1 MTTTSA
7 AAIVSEDLDTVVGDL
22 SGELAQLAGKR
33 LLVTGG
39 AGFLG
44 FYFVQAA
51 RRANEDASRE
61 PIRITVYD
69 NYVRG
74 VPAWLEELAGDEHLT
89 LVEHDIRTPL
99 PDDIEDF
106 EYVVHAAGIASPT
119 YYRRHP
125 IETMDAN
132 VNGLR
137 SLLDWS
143 LRQGERGRPVE
154 GFLYFSSSE
163 IYGDPTPEN
172 IPTPETY
179 RGNVSCT
186 GPRACY
192 DESKRYGETLC
203 VNFAGQYGLPVRIAR
218 PFKNYGPGLKIT
230 DRRVIPD
237 FARDILDGR
246 DIVMLSDGLA
256 TRTFCYVSDAITG
269 YYKVLV
275 RGHDGEAYNV
285 GVEEPEV
292 SMAELAE
299 RLAELGRTYFGY
311 EGRRRPPHERG
322 ARVPRRQPGEAPS
335 RDHEGPPAP
344 RLHAARRA
352 GRRTEALAG
361 LVRREPRVGGSLMRV
376 AIVGLGYVG
385 LVTGVC
391 LAEKG
396 HQVTGVDLD
405 QERVCV
411 VAAGRAPI
419 FEEGLDVLLE
429 HNVGERFRATSDLA
443 AAVGEADLTMIAVGT
458 PFDGITST
466 SARCGALRSRSA
478 RRSADARTTPWWW
491 SRAPSYQAPPATS
504 SPPSSR
510 RRRSGPGA

>member
-44 FYFVQAA
+44 YYFVQAA

-61 PIRITVYD
+61 PIGITVYD

-218 PFKNYGPGLKIT
+218 PFNNYGPGLKIT

-311 EGRRRPPHERG
+311 EGTVVRRTSEEREYLVDNPERRRPVITK
-322 ARVPRRQPGEAPS
+322 ARQHLGY
-335 RDHEGPPAP
+335 
-344 RLHAARRA
+344 
-352 GRRTEALAG
+352 T
-361 LVRREPRVGGSLMRV
+361 PRVG
-376 AIVGLGYVG
+376 
-385 LVTGVC
+385 
-391 LAEKG
+391 
-396 HQVTGVDLD
+396 LD
-405 QERVCV
+405 
-411 VAAGRAPI
+411 
-419 FEEGLDVLLE
+419 EGL
-429 HNVGERFRATSDLA
+429 
-443 AAVGEADLTMIAVGT
+443 
-458 PFDGITST
+458 
-466 SARCGALRSRSA
+466 
-478 RRSADARTTPWWW
+478 RRSLVWYAENRESAE
-491 SRAPSYQAPPATS
+491 A
-504 SPPSSR
+504 
-510 RRRSGPGA
+510 